1 MPKYLIAAS
10 YNADGV
16 KGVLKGGGSARRDV
30 VRAMVEGLGGKLEC
44 LYFAFGSDDVFATV
58 DLPNN
63 VSAAAIGLAVSGS
76 GLTTAKTTVLLTPEE
91 IDAAA
96 KLQVT
101 YTPPGK

>member
-30 VRAMVEGLGGKLEC
+30 VRAMVEGLGGKLES

-58 DLPNN
+58 DLPDNVTAAAMGLT
-63 VSAAAIGLAVSGS
+63 VSATGLVATRTV
-76 GLTTAKTTVLLTPEE
+76 VLLTPGEMD
-91 IDAAA
+91 DAANR
-96 KLQVT
+96 KVDF
-101 YTPPGK
+101 TPPGK